1 MSKERARR
9 RAEREREA
17 AIRAAARAAQHER
30 RERRAAR
37 ARVARRVTLDRMPR
51 LAPAGRPTG
60 TLAHRRRGQP
70 SLRIAVLGAI
80 TVAVWLVR
88 PAGASRFAALVVSIL
103 AAPVLVT
110 LLLPRRR

>member
-17 AIRAAARAAQHER
+17 AIRSAARAAQQER

-37 ARVARRVTLDRMPR
+37 ARVARRVTIDRMPR
-51 LAPAGRPTG
+51 LAPAGRPVG
-60 TLAHRRRGQP
+60 PGAHRRRVQV
-70 SLRIAVLGAI
+70 SLVLALL
-80 TVAVWLVR
+80 VAVNVLVWVVR
-88 PAGASRFAALVVSIL
+88 PDWPSRFAALVVSIL

-110 LLLPRRR
+110 LLVPRRR

>member
-51 LAPAGRPTG
+51 LAPAGRPSG
-60 TLAHRRRGQP
+60 RLAHRRRLQVWAV
-70 SLRIAVLGAI
+70 IALLALVN
-80 TVAVWLVR
+80 VVVWVVR
-88 PAGASRFAALVVSIL
+88 PDWPSRFAALVVSVL

-110 LLLPRRR
+110 LLVPRRR

>member
-17 AIRAAARAAQHER
+17 AIRAAARAAQQAR
-30 RERRAAR
+30 RERRSAR

-51 LAPAGRPTG
+51 LAPAGRPAG
-60 TLAHRRRGQP
+60 TLAHRRRVQTWV
-70 SLRIAVLGAI
+70 LIAVLVGMN
-80 TVAVWLVR
+80 VVVWWAR
-88 PAGASRFAALVVSIL
+88 PAWGSRFAALVVSIL

>member
-17 AIRAAARAAQHER
+17 AIRSAARAAKQER

-37 ARVARRVTLDRMPR
+37 ARVARRVTIDRMPR
-51 LAPAGRPTG
+51 LAPAGRPAG
-60 TLAHRRRGQP
+60 PAAQRRRGHV
-70 SLRIAVLGAI
+70 SLVLGLPGGAN
-80 TVAVWLVR
+80 VLWWVVR
-88 PAGASRFAALVVSIL
+88 PDWPSRFAALVVSIL

-110 LLLPRRR
+110 LLV

>member
-60 TLAHRRRGQP
+60 TLAHRRRVQTWVV
-70 SLRIAVLGAI
+70 IAVLGAI
-80 TVAVWLVR
+80 NVVVGVAR
-88 PAGASRFAALVVSIL
+88 PDGASRFAALVVSIL

>member
-17 AIRAAARAAQHER
+17 AIRAAARAAQRER
-30 RERRAAR
+30 RERRASR

-60 TLAHRRRGQP
+60 TLAHRRRMQT
-70 SLRIAVLGAI
+70 SVIIALL
-80 TVAVWLVR
+80 VAVNIVVWVVR
-88 PAGASRFAALVVSIL
+88 PDWPSRFAALVVSIL